1 MWAMRDLVDADQR
14 VWCTVDAPDVRS
26 LLQGERVE
34 LGNGPTTRSIKN
46 LVRNLR
52 RALTIVRRCR
62 PRVVLCTGSGIAVPF
77 AWVGRAFGARVVYV
91 ECGGR
96 VDRPSLS
103 CRLIAPVAHRCY
115 VQWPELANQ
124 VRGASYNG
132 RLPWGGATATAPR
145 AVRNVLI
152 TTGTSRLFPFDRL
165 VHAADAFEDH
175 DVTVQ
180 SGSSAVRPRGADVVD
195 FLGFDALSAA
205 IAASD
210 CVVTHAGVGSVLLAL
225 SHGRM
230 PIVMPRR
237 PELGECV
244 DDHQVAF
251 AQRLADEG
259 IAFIADG
266 PEDVRAA
273 VDRVRSASPASVA
286 AGAPDLLAR
295 LRADVAMRSRSDI
308 RATGERRT
316 GLT

>member
-1 MWAMRDLVDADQR
+1 
-14 VWCTVDAPDVRS
+14 
-26 LLQGERVE
+26 
-34 LGNGPTTRSIKN
+34 
-46 LVRNLR
+46 VRNLG

-77 AWVGRAFGARVVYV
+77 AWVGRAFGARVIYV

-115 VQWPELANQ
+115 VQWPELADQ

-132 RLPWGGATATAPR
+132 RLPWGGAAPTAPR
-145 AVRNVLI
+145 AVRSVLI

-165 VHAADAFEDH
+165 VHAADAFEDY
-175 DVTVQ
+175 DATVQ
-180 SGSSAVRPRGADVVD
+180 SGASDVRPPGAEVVD

-225 SHGRM
+225 SHGRV

-237 PELGECV
+237 PERGECV

-273 VDRVRSASPASVA
+273 VDRVRS
-286 AGAPDLLAR
+286 GAPVSVTPEAPALLAQ
-295 LRADVAMRSRSDI
+295 LRADVALRPRSYI
-308 RATGERRT
+308 HAAGNAGTV
-316 GLT
+316 